1 LRSAEIQ
8 SARETA
14 VWALAILSC
23 NDEWHVV
30 PQVWEQN
37 GASVLCEVLH
47 QKRWKCSS
55 RCIQYA
61 ATVIQLT
68 IETMQGHLLRVETIQ
83 YVGTLLSMME
93 SSDVSIKEWG
103 ANTIV
108 TLVNKSA
115 DETVPLSLCA
125 CSLFGLPLSFVLSL
139 TFRHRS
145 RACARCLFL

>member
-1 LRSAEIQ
+1 M
-8 SARETA
+8 
-14 VWALAILSC
+14 WALAILSC

-68 IETMQGHLLRVETIQ
+68 IETMQGHLLRSETTQ

-115 DETVPLSLCA
+115 DETV
-125 CSLFGLPLSFVLSL
+125 
-139 TFRHRS
+139 
-145 RACARCLFL
+145 